1 MLRSETKT
9 TKQRGVKIMKKLILA
24 TLGLVI
30 VLSFSNNTGDTQHAL
45 KKEEIIQYS
54 HADHFNI
61 LLTKGLQLWSPFVNE
76 ILL

>member
-1 MLRSETKT
+1 MLRSETKI
-9 TKQRGVKIMKKLILA
+9 TKQRGVKIMKKLVLA

-30 VLSFSNNTGDTQHAL
+30 ALSFSNNTGDTQHAL

-61 LLTKGLQLWSPFVNE
+61 SLTKDSNYGVP
-76 ILL
+76 LLMRY

>member
-1 MLRSETKT
+1 
-9 TKQRGVKIMKKLILA
+9 MKKLVLG

-54 HADHFNI
+54 HADHF
-61 LLTKGLQLWSPFVNE
+61 
-76 ILL
+76 

>member
-1 MLRSETKT
+1 
-9 TKQRGVKIMKKLILA
+9 MKKLVLA

-30 VLSFSNNTGDTQHAL
+30 ALSFNNNTGDTQHAL

-61 LLTKGLQLWSPFVNE
+61 SLTKGLQLWSPFVNE